1 MFWKLRIMKNSIAS
15 LISILVILVVAGVV
29 SAQSDAFGAMD
40 VVYID
45 SVAAGPGEDVS
56 VKFNVKNDEVLSSLS
71 IPVVY
76 DPELLN
82 LKTVSFT
89 DSRAEYLGTKITAPD
104 DVALANG
111 HFMVAMVQIMEDP
124 IPAGDGMVFTAV
136 FTVSDSAELG
146 QTAVID
152 SLFFPPGGELLL
164 VGPTVMGQTSSTI
177 RPEFVAGKVMIG
189 GTNQAPVFAPLADQY
204 IMEGDTLE
212 LDITVNDPNRD
223 DITLAMTAKP
233 SGATFVDNGD
243 GSGRLTW
250 VPDFVGPHSADGS
263 PFAMGFWASDGD
275 LSAER
280 GLTIHVVNSN
290 RAPQITAPATV
301 NVPAGTAM
309 SFTVSA
315 LDPDFE
321 EVIWTVGGMP
331 DGAEFDYGN
340 PGTFVYNPSIV
351 DTGAFTLEFVASDPK
366 GMADTVRVDALVSPV
381 ALYTLSLD
389 SVEAAPGEEIEFRL
403 ELDNALPVTSF
414 NLLFNYDVSALTLLS
429 VTNQGTRIEGFDY
442 FNSTANENGIHGNV
456 RILAVAD
463 IGGGT
468 EPLGAGEGAIAV
480 CRMRVSSDLAFSG
493 MQIPVRF
500 RFLDGPTNEDNTMT
514 DSLGSLIRQEDIF
527 HADGYVAIED
537 IGQVR
542 IGDINLNGLSAEI
555 GDVIYFTNHFINPVL
570 YDFNVLQYANSDI
583 NLDGIGASVADLVAL
598 INLVVNGVSASKVED
613 GFDLTATF
621 THEPGSYG
629 AAFGFESNVDMGAA
643 LVTLTTDAYVE
654 ADQVHCLQDQMTC
667 DFRRNGNDITM
678 LIYSLA
684 GETMPAGETGLV
696 TIDGLNEYVIESI
709 EFGSAEGVMV
719 HAEIAKNGSELP
731 ADFALE
737 QNYPNPFNP
746 ETQIEFSLP
755 TPSQVELAIYN
766 VLGQQVKVLAAG
778 ELPAGTHSLTWN
790 GTDEGN
796 RAVASGIYLYRL
808 QAGTNVFSRKMML
821 LK

>member
-1 MFWKLRIMKNSIAS
+1 MKNRIAS
-15 LISILVILVVAGVV
+15 LISILVILVAAGVA
-29 SAQSDAFGAMD
+29 SAQSDSFGAMD

-45 SVAAGPGEDVS
+45 SVVAGPGEDVS

-76 DPELLN
+76 DPELLD

-89 DSRAEYLGTKITAPD
+89 DSRAEYLGTKITTPD
-104 DVALANG
+104 DVAQADG

-146 QTAVID
+146 QMAVID

-164 VGPTVMGQTSSTI
+164 VGPTVVGQTSSTI
-177 RPEFVAGKVMIG
+177 RPEFVAGKVIVG
-189 GTNQAPVFAPLADQY
+189 STNQAPVFAPLADQY

-223 DITLAMTAKP
+223 DITLAMAAKP

-243 GSGRLTW
+243 GSARLTW

-280 GLTIHVVNSN
+280 GLTVHVVNSN
-290 RAPQITAPATV
+290 RAPQISAPTTV
-301 NVPAGTAM
+301 SIPAGTVM

-321 EVIWTVGGMP
+321 EVTWSVSGLP
-331 DGAEFDYGN
+331 DGAVFDYGN
-340 PGTFVYNPSIV
+340 PGMFEYNPSIV
-351 DTGAFTLEFVASDPK
+351 DTGSFAMAFIASDPK
-366 GMADTVRVDALVSPV
+366 GMADTVRVDALVSSV

-403 ELDNALPVTSF
+403 NLNNELPVTSF

-429 VTNQGTRIEGFDY
+429 VTNEGTRIEGFDY
-442 FNSTANENGIHGNV
+442 FNSTANENGIYGNV

-463 IGGGT
+463 IGGGA
-468 EPLGAGEGAIAV
+468 EPLSAGEGAVAV

-500 RFLDGPTNEDNTMT
+500 QFLDGPTNEDNTMT
-514 DSLGSLIRQEDIF
+514 DSLGALIKQEDIF
-527 HADGYVAIED
+527 HADGYVTIED
-537 IGQVR
+537 IGQIR
-542 IGDINLNGLSAEI
+542 IGDINLNGLAAEI

-570 YDFNVLQYANSDI
+570 YDFSVLQYANSDV
-583 NLDGIGASVADLVAL
+583 NHDGIGASVADLVAL

-613 GFDLTATF
+613 GSGLTATF
-621 THEPGSYG
+621 ISESATHGVT
-629 AAFGFESNVDMGAA
+629 FGFESDADMGAA
-643 LVTLTTDAYVE
+643 LVTLTTDTYVD
-654 ADQVHCLQDQMTC
+654 ADQVHCQQDQMTC
-667 DFRRNGNDITM
+667 DFRRDGNEIR
-678 LIYSLA
+678 LLVYSLA
-684 GETMPAGETGLV
+684 GETMLAGQTELV
-696 TIDGLNEYVIESI
+696 TIDGLHEYVIESI
-709 EFGSAEGVMV
+709 EFGSADGVMV
-719 HAEIAKNGSELP
+719 QTEIAKNGTELP
-731 ADFALE
+731 TDFALE

-755 TPSQVELAIYN
+755 TPSQVELTIYN

-778 ELPAGTHSLTWN
+778 EIPAGMHSLTWN
-790 GTDEGN
+790 GTDDSN